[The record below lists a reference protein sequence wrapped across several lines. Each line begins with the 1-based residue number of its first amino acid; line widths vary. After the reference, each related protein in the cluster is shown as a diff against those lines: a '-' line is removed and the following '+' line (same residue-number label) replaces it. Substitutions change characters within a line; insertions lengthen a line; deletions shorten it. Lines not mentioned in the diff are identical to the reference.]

1 MSGDGP
7 KQQEAPKQSWFGR
20 LKAGLSRS
28 SGKLTGGITAIFSR
42 RKLDAAA
49 LEELE
54 DLLITADM
62 GVSTAALLTA
72 NLARDRFDKDISDD
86 EVRQALA
93 NNIAEILEPVAQP
106 LTIDQSHQPQVVMFV
121 GVNGSGKTTTI
132 GKMAQQYHDQGLRVM
147 LAAADTFRAA
157 AIDQLQI
164 WGDRVGVPV
173 VARAQGADSAAV
185 AYEALARAKAE
196 GIDVLLIDTAGR
208 LQNKTELMDEL
219 AKVVRVV
226 GKQDQSAPHNRI
238 LVLDG
243 TVGQNAHSQ
252 VQAFSA
258 LTDITGLVVTK
269 LDGSA
274 RGGVV
279 VSLTERFGLPIHA
292 IGVGEGIADLDAFTA
307 DEFARNLMAVSD
319 A

>member
-1 MSGDGP
+1 MNAQDD
-7 KQQEAPKQSWFGR
+7 QQTGWFGR
-20 LKAGLSRS
+20 LKSGLSKS
-28 SGKLTGGITAIFSR
+28 SSKLTGGIAAIFKS

-54 DLLITADM
+54 DLLITADL
-62 GVSTAALLTA
+62 GVATAALLTA
-72 NLARDRFDKDISDD
+72 NLARDRFDKDVGDD
-86 EVRQALA
+86 EVRTALA
-93 NNIAEILEPVAQP
+93 ANIAELLSPVARP
-106 LTIDQSHQPQVVMFV
+106 LVIDRGHQPHVVMFV

-132 GKMAQQYHDQGLRVM
+132 GKMAQHYRAQGLTVM

-157 AIDQLQI
+157 AIEQLQI
-164 WGDRVGVPV
+164 WGQRVGVPV
-173 VARAQGADSAAV
+173 VARAHGADSAAV
-185 AYEALARAKAE
+185 AYEALARAQAE
-196 GIDVLLIDTAGR
+196 NIDLLLIDTAGR

-219 AKVVRVV
+219 AKVVRVL
-226 GKQDQSAPHNRI
+226 GKQNPEAPHDRI

-252 VQAFSA
+252 VQAFSE

-292 IGVGEGIADLDAFTA
+292 IGVGEAADD
-307 DEFARNLMAVSD
+307 FARNLMGLDQA
-319 A
+319 

>member
-1 MSGDGP
+1 MNAQDD
-7 KQQEAPKQSWFGR
+7 QQTGWFGR
-20 LKAGLSRS
+20 LKSGLSKS
-28 SGKLTGGITAIFSR
+28 SSKLTGGIAAIFKS

-54 DLLITADM
+54 DLLITADL
-62 GVSTAALLTA
+62 GVATAALLTA
-72 NLARDRFDKDISDD
+72 NLARDRFDKDVGDD
-86 EVRQALA
+86 EVRTAFA
-93 NNIAEILEPVAQP
+93 ANIAELLSPVAQP
-106 LTIDQSHQPQVVMFV
+106 LVIDRGHQPHVVMFV

-132 GKMAQQYHDQGLRVM
+132 GKMAQHYSAQGLTVM

-157 AIDQLQI
+157 AIEQLQI
-164 WGDRVGVPV
+164 WGQRVGVPV
-173 VARAQGADSAAV
+173 VARAHGADSAAV
-185 AYEALARAKAE
+185 AYEALARAQAE
-196 GIDVLLIDTAGR
+196 NIDLLLIDTAGR

-219 AKVVRVV
+219 AKVVRVL
-226 GKQDQSAPHNRI
+226 GKQNPEAPHDRI

-252 VQAFSA
+252 VQAFSE

-292 IGVGEGIADLDAFTA
+292 IGVGEAVADLDAFVA
-307 DEFARNLMAVSD
+307 DDFARNLMGLDQA
-319 A
+319 

>member
-1 MSGDGP
+1 
-7 KQQEAPKQSWFGR
+7 
-20 LKAGLSRS
+20 
-28 SGKLTGGITAIFSR
+28 
-42 RKLDAAA
+42 
-49 LEELE
+49 
-54 DLLITADM
+54 
-62 GVSTAALLTA
+62 
-72 NLARDRFDKDISDD
+72 
-86 EVRQALA
+86 
-93 NNIAEILEPVAQP
+93 
-106 LTIDQSHQPQVVMFV
+106 MFV

>member
-1 MSGDGP
+1 MNAQDD
-7 KQQEAPKQSWFGR
+7 QQTGWFGR
-20 LKAGLSRS
+20 LKSGLSKS
-28 SGKLTGGITAIFSR
+28 SRKLTGGIAAIFKS

-54 DLLITADM
+54 DLLITADL
-62 GVSTAALLTA
+62 GVATAALLTA
-72 NLARDRFDKDISDD
+72 NLARDKFDKDVGDD
-86 EVRQALA
+86 EVRTALA
-93 NNIAEILEPVAQP
+93 ANIAELLSPVARP
-106 LTIDQSHQPQVVMFV
+106 LVIDRGHQPHVVMFV

-132 GKMAQQYHDQGLRVM
+132 GKMAQHYRAQGLTVM

-157 AIDQLQI
+157 AIEQLQI
-164 WGDRVGVPV
+164 WGQRVGVPV
-173 VARAQGADSAAV
+173 VARAHGADSAAV
-185 AYEALARAKAE
+185 AYEALARAQAE
-196 GIDVLLIDTAGR
+196 NIDLLLIDTAGR

-219 AKVVRVV
+219 AKVVRVL
-226 GKQDQSAPHNRI
+226 GKQNPEAPHDRI

-252 VQAFSA
+252 VQAFSE

-292 IGVGEGIADLDAFTA
+292 IGVGEAVADLDAFVA
-307 DEFARNLMAVSD
+307 DDFARNLMGLDQA
-319 A
+319 

>member
-1 MSGDGP
+1 MNAQDD
-7 KQQEAPKQSWFGR
+7 QQTGWFGR
-20 LKAGLSRS
+20 LKSGLSKS
-28 SGKLTGGITAIFSR
+28 SSKLTGGIAAIFKS

-54 DLLITADM
+54 DLLITADL
-62 GVSTAALLTA
+62 GVATAALLTA
-72 NLARDRFDKDISDD
+72 NLARDRFDKDVGDD
-86 EVRQALA
+86 EVRTALA
-93 NNIAEILEPVAQP
+93 ANIAELLSPVARP
-106 LTIDQSHQPQVVMFV
+106 LVIDRGHQPHVVMFV

-132 GKMAQQYHDQGLRVM
+132 GKMAQHYRAQGLTVM

-157 AIDQLQI
+157 AIEQLQI
-164 WGDRVGVPV
+164 WGQRVGVPV
-173 VARAQGADSAAV
+173 VARAHGADSAAV
-185 AYEALARAKAE
+185 AYEALARAQAE
-196 GIDVLLIDTAGR
+196 NMDLLLIDTAGR

-219 AKVVRVV
+219 AKVVRVL
-226 GKQDQSAPHNRI
+226 GKQNPEAPHDRI

-252 VQAFSA
+252 VQAFSE

-292 IGVGEGIADLDAFTA
+292 IGVGEAVADLDAFVA
-307 DEFARNLMAVSD
+307 DDFARNLMGLDQA
-319 A
+319 

>member
-1 MSGDGP
+1 MNAQDD
-7 KQQEAPKQSWFGR
+7 QQTGWFGR
-20 LKAGLSRS
+20 LKSGLSKS
-28 SGKLTGGITAIFSR
+28 SSKLTGGIAAIFKS

-54 DLLITADM
+54 DLLITADL
-62 GVSTAALLTA
+62 GVATAALLTA
-72 NLARDRFDKDISDD
+72 NLARDRFDKDVGDD
-86 EVRQALA
+86 EVRTALA
-93 NNIAEILEPVAQP
+93 ANIAELLSPVARP
-106 LTIDQSHQPQVVMFV
+106 LVIDRGHQPHVVMFV

-132 GKMAQQYHDQGLRVM
+132 GKMAQHYRAQGLTVM

-157 AIDQLQI
+157 AIEQLQI
-164 WGDRVGVPV
+164 WGQRVGVPV
-173 VARAQGADSAAV
+173 VARAHGADSAAV
-185 AYEALARAKAE
+185 AYEALARAQAE
-196 GIDVLLIDTAGR
+196 NIDLLLIDTAGR

-219 AKVVRVV
+219 AKVVRVL
-226 GKQDQSAPHNRI
+226 GKQNPEAPHDRI

-252 VQAFSA
+252 VQAFSE
-258 LTDITGLVVTK
+258 LSDITGLVVTK

-292 IGVGEGIADLDAFTA
+292 IGVGEAVADLDAFVA
-307 DEFARNLMAVSD
+307 DDFARNLMGLDQA
-319 A
+319 

>member
-1 MSGDGP
+1 MNAQDD
-7 KQQEAPKQSWFGR
+7 QQTGWFGR
-20 LKAGLSRS
+20 LKSGLSKS
-28 SGKLTGGITAIFSR
+28 SSKLTAGIAAIFKS

-54 DLLITADM
+54 DLLITADL
-62 GVSTAALLTA
+62 GVATAALLTA
-72 NLARDRFDKDISDD
+72 NLARDRFDKDVGDD
-86 EVRQALA
+86 EVRTALA
-93 NNIAEILEPVAQP
+93 ANIAELLSPVARP
-106 LTIDQSHQPQVVMFV
+106 LVIDRGHQPHVVMFV

-132 GKMAQQYHDQGLRVM
+132 GKMAQHYRAQGLTVM

-157 AIDQLQI
+157 AIEQLQI
-164 WGDRVGVPV
+164 WGQRVGVPV
-173 VARAQGADSAAV
+173 VARAHGADSAAV
-185 AYEALARAKAE
+185 AYEALARAQAE
-196 GIDVLLIDTAGR
+196 NIDLLLIDTAGR

-219 AKVVRVV
+219 AKVVRVL
-226 GKQDQSAPHNRI
+226 GKQNPEAPHDRI

-252 VQAFSA
+252 VQAFSE

-292 IGVGEGIADLDAFTA
+292 IGVGEAVADLDAFVA
-307 DEFARNLMAVSD
+307 DDFARNLMGLDQA
-319 A
+319 

>member
-1 MSGDGP
+1 MNAQDD
-7 KQQEAPKQSWFGR
+7 QQTGWFGR
-20 LKAGLSRS
+20 LKSGLSKS
-28 SGKLTGGITAIFSR
+28 SSKLTAGIAAIFKS

-54 DLLITADM
+54 DLLITADL
-62 GVSTAALLTA
+62 GVAAAALLTA
-72 NLARDRFDKDISDD
+72 NLARDRFDKDVGDD
-86 EVRQALA
+86 EVRTALA
-93 NNIAEILEPVAQP
+93 ANIAELLSPVARP
-106 LTIDQSHQPQVVMFV
+106 LVIDRGHQPHVVMFV

-132 GKMAQQYHDQGLRVM
+132 GKMAQHYRAQGLTVM

-157 AIDQLQI
+157 AIEQLQI
-164 WGDRVGVPV
+164 WGQRVGVPV
-173 VARAQGADSAAV
+173 VARAHGADSAAV
-185 AYEALARAKAE
+185 AYEALARAQAE
-196 GIDVLLIDTAGR
+196 NIDLLLIDTAGR

-219 AKVVRVV
+219 AKVVRVL
-226 GKQDQSAPHNRI
+226 GKQNPEAPHDRI

-252 VQAFSA
+252 VQAFSE

-292 IGVGEGIADLDAFTA
+292 IGVGEAVADLDAFVA
-307 DEFARNLMAVSD
+307 DDFARNLMGLDQA
-319 A
+319 

>member
-1 MSGDGP
+1 MNAQDD
-7 KQQEAPKQSWFGR
+7 QQTGWFGR
-20 LKAGLSRS
+20 LKSGLSKS
-28 SGKLTGGITAIFSR
+28 SSKLTAGIAAIFKS

-54 DLLITADM
+54 DLLITADL
-62 GVSTAALLTA
+62 GVATAALLTA
-72 NLARDRFDKDISDD
+72 NLARDRFDKDVGDD
-86 EVRQALA
+86 EVRTALA
-93 NNIAEILEPVAQP
+93 ANIAEQLSPVARP
-106 LTIDQSHQPQVVMFV
+106 LVIDRGHQPHVVMFV

-132 GKMAQQYHDQGLRVM
+132 GKMAQHYRAQGLTVM

-157 AIDQLQI
+157 AIEQLQI
-164 WGDRVGVPV
+164 WGQRVGVPV
-173 VARAQGADSAAV
+173 VARAHGADSAAV
-185 AYEALARAKAE
+185 AYEALARAQAE
-196 GIDVLLIDTAGR
+196 NIDLLLIDTAGR

-219 AKVVRVV
+219 AKVVRVL
-226 GKQDQSAPHNRI
+226 GKQNPEAPHDRI

-252 VQAFSA
+252 VQAFSE

-292 IGVGEGIADLDAFTA
+292 IGVGEAVADLDAFVA
-307 DEFARNLMAVSD
+307 DDFARNLMGLDQA
-319 A
+319 

>member
-1 MSGDGP
+1 MNAQDD
-7 KQQEAPKQSWFGR
+7 QQTGWFGR
-20 LKAGLSRS
+20 LKSGLSKS
-28 SGKLTGGITAIFSR
+28 SSKLTGGIAAIFKS
-42 RKLDAAA
+42 RKLDTAA

-54 DLLITADM
+54 DLLITADL
-62 GVSTAALLTA
+62 GVATAALLTA
-72 NLARDRFDKDISDD
+72 NLARDRFDKDVGDD
-86 EVRQALA
+86 EVRTALA
-93 NNIAEILEPVAQP
+93 ANIAELLSPVARP
-106 LTIDQSHQPQVVMFV
+106 LVIDRGHQPHVVMFV

-132 GKMAQQYHDQGLRVM
+132 GKMAQHYRAQGLTVM

-157 AIDQLQI
+157 AIEQLQI
-164 WGDRVGVPV
+164 WGQRVGVPV
-173 VARAQGADSAAV
+173 VARAHGADSAAV
-185 AYEALARAKAE
+185 AYEALARAQAE
-196 GIDVLLIDTAGR
+196 NIDLLLIDTAGR

-219 AKVVRVV
+219 AKVVRVL
-226 GKQDQSAPHNRI
+226 GKQNPEAPHDRI

-252 VQAFSA
+252 VQAFSE

-292 IGVGEGIADLDAFTA
+292 IGVGEAVADLDAFVA
-307 DEFARNLMAVSD
+307 DDFARNLMGLDQA
-319 A
+319 

>member
-1 MSGDGP
+1 MNAQDD
-7 KQQEAPKQSWFGR
+7 QQTGWFGR
-20 LKAGLSRS
+20 LKSGLSKS
-28 SGKLTGGITAIFSR
+28 SSKLTGGIAAIFKS

-54 DLLITADM
+54 DLLITADL
-62 GVSTAALLTA
+62 GVATAALLTA
-72 NLARDRFDKDISDD
+72 NLARDKFDKDVGDD
-86 EVRQALA
+86 EVRTALA
-93 NNIAEILEPVAQP
+93 ANIAELLSPVARP
-106 LTIDQSHQPQVVMFV
+106 LVIDRGHQPHVVMFV

-132 GKMAQQYHDQGLRVM
+132 GKMAQHYRAQGLTVM

-157 AIDQLQI
+157 AIEQLQI
-164 WGDRVGVPV
+164 WGQRVGVPV
-173 VARAQGADSAAV
+173 VARAHGADSAAV
-185 AYEALARAKAE
+185 AYEALARAQAE
-196 GIDVLLIDTAGR
+196 NIDLLLIDTAGR

-219 AKVVRVV
+219 AKVVRVL
-226 GKQDQSAPHNRI
+226 GKQNPEAPHDRI

-252 VQAFSA
+252 VQAFSE

-292 IGVGEGIADLDAFTA
+292 IGVGEAVADLDAFVA
-307 DEFARNLMAVSD
+307 DDFARNLMGLD
-319 A
+319 

>member
-1 MSGDGP
+1 MNAQDD
-7 KQQEAPKQSWFGR
+7 QQTGWFGR
-20 LKAGLSRS
+20 LKSGLSKS
-28 SGKLTGGITAIFSR
+28 SSKLTGGIAAIFKS

-54 DLLITADM
+54 DLLITADL
-62 GVSTAALLTA
+62 GVATAALLTA
-72 NLARDRFDKDISDD
+72 NLARDKFDKDVGDD
-86 EVRQALA
+86 EVRTALA
-93 NNIAEILEPVAQP
+93 ANIAELLSPVARP
-106 LTIDQSHQPQVVMFV
+106 LVIDRGHQPHVVMFV

-132 GKMAQQYHDQGLRVM
+132 GKMAQHYRAQGLTVM

-157 AIDQLQI
+157 AIEQLQI
-164 WGDRVGVPV
+164 WGQRVGVPV
-173 VARAQGADSAAV
+173 VARAHGADSAAV
-185 AYEALARAKAE
+185 AYEALARAQAE
-196 GIDVLLIDTAGR
+196 NIDLLLIDTAGR

-219 AKVVRVV
+219 AKVVRVL
-226 GKQDQSAPHNRI
+226 GKQNPEAPHDRI

-252 VQAFSA
+252 VQAFSE

-292 IGVGEGIADLDAFTA
+292 IGVGEAVADLDAFVA
-307 DEFARNLMAVSD
+307 DDFARNLMGLDQA
-319 A
+319 

>member
-1 MSGDGP
+1 MNAQDDRQTG
-7 KQQEAPKQSWFGR
+7 WFGR
-20 LKAGLSRS
+20 LKSGLSKS
-28 SGKLTGGITAIFSR
+28 SSKLTGGIAAIFKS

-54 DLLITADM
+54 DLLITADL
-62 GVSTAALLTA
+62 GVATAALLTA
-72 NLARDRFDKDISDD
+72 NLARDRFDKDVGDD
-86 EVRQALA
+86 EVRTALA
-93 NNIAEILEPVAQP
+93 ANIAELLSPVARP
-106 LTIDQSHQPQVVMFV
+106 LVIDRGHQPHVVMFV

-132 GKMAQQYHDQGLRVM
+132 GKMAQHYRAQGLTVM

-157 AIDQLQI
+157 AIEQLQI
-164 WGDRVGVPV
+164 WGQRVGVPV
-173 VARAQGADSAAV
+173 VARAHGADSAAV
-185 AYEALARAKAE
+185 AYEALARAQAE
-196 GIDVLLIDTAGR
+196 NIDLLLIDTAGR

-219 AKVVRVV
+219 AKVVRVL
-226 GKQDQSAPHNRI
+226 GKQNPEAPHDRI

-252 VQAFSA
+252 VQAFSE

-292 IGVGEGIADLDAFTA
+292 IGVGEAVADLDAFVA
-307 DEFARNLMAVSD
+307 DDFARNLMGLD
-319 A
+319 

>member
-1 MSGDGP
+1 MNAQDD
-7 KQQEAPKQSWFGR
+7 QQTGWFGR
-20 LKAGLSRS
+20 LKSGLRKS
-28 SGKLTGGITAIFSR
+28 SSKLTGGIAAIFKS

-54 DLLITADM
+54 DLLITADL
-62 GVSTAALLTA
+62 GVATAALLTA
-72 NLARDRFDKDISDD
+72 NLARDRFDKDVGDD
-86 EVRQALA
+86 EVRTALA
-93 NNIAEILEPVAQP
+93 ANIAELLSPVARP
-106 LTIDQSHQPQVVMFV
+106 LVIDRGHQPHVVMFV

-132 GKMAQQYHDQGLRVM
+132 GKMAQHYRAQGLTVM

-157 AIDQLQI
+157 AIEQLQI
-164 WGDRVGVPV
+164 WGQRVGVPV
-173 VARAQGADSAAV
+173 VARAHGADSAAV
-185 AYEALARAKAE
+185 AYEALARAQAE
-196 GIDVLLIDTAGR
+196 NIDLLLIDTAGR

-219 AKVVRVV
+219 AKVVRVL
-226 GKQDQSAPHNRI
+226 GKQNPEAPHDRI

-252 VQAFSA
+252 VQAFSE

-292 IGVGEGIADLDAFTA
+292 IGVGEAVADLDAFVA
-307 DEFARNLMAVSD
+307 DDFARNLMGLDQA
-319 A
+319 

>member
-1 MSGDGP
+1 MNAQDD
-7 KQQEAPKQSWFGR
+7 QQTGWFGR
-20 LKAGLSRS
+20 LKSGLRKS
-28 SGKLTGGITAIFSR
+28 SSKLTGGIAAIFKS

-54 DLLITADM
+54 DLLITADL
-62 GVSTAALLTA
+62 GVATAALLTA
-72 NLARDRFDKDISDD
+72 NLARDRFDKDVGDD
-86 EVRQALA
+86 EVRTALA
-93 NNIAEILEPVAQP
+93 ANIAELLSPVARP
-106 LTIDQSHQPQVVMFV
+106 LVIDRGHQPHVVMFV

-132 GKMAQQYHDQGLRVM
+132 GKMAQHYRAQGLTVM

-157 AIDQLQI
+157 AIEQLQI
-164 WGDRVGVPV
+164 WGQRVGVPV
-173 VARAQGADSAAV
+173 VARAHGADSAAV
-185 AYEALARAKAE
+185 AYEALARAQAE
-196 GIDVLLIDTAGR
+196 NIDLLLIDTAGR

-219 AKVVRVV
+219 AKVVRVL
-226 GKQDQSAPHNRI
+226 GKQNPEAPHDRI

-252 VQAFSA
+252 VQAFSE

-292 IGVGEGIADLDAFTA
+292 IGVGEAVADLDAFAA
-307 DEFARNLMAVSD
+307 DDFARNLMGLD
-319 A
+319 

>member
-1 MSGDGP
+1 MNAQDD
-7 KQQEAPKQSWFGR
+7 QQTGWFGR
-20 LKAGLSRS
+20 LKSGLSKS
-28 SGKLTGGITAIFSR
+28 SSKLTGGIAAIFKS

-54 DLLITADM
+54 DLLITADL
-62 GVSTAALLTA
+62 GVAAAALLTA
-72 NLARDRFDKDISDD
+72 NLARDRFDKDVGDD
-86 EVRQALA
+86 EVRTALA
-93 NNIAEILEPVAQP
+93 ANIAELLSPVARP
-106 LTIDQSHQPQVVMFV
+106 LVIDRGHQPHVVMFV

-132 GKMAQQYHDQGLRVM
+132 GKMAQHYRAQGLTVM

-157 AIDQLQI
+157 AIEQLQI
-164 WGDRVGVPV
+164 WGQRVGVPV
-173 VARAQGADSAAV
+173 VARAHGADSAAV
-185 AYEALARAKAE
+185 AYEALARAQAE
-196 GIDVLLIDTAGR
+196 NIDLLLIDTAGR

-219 AKVVRVV
+219 AKVVRVL
-226 GKQDQSAPHNRI
+226 GKQNPEAPHDRI

-252 VQAFSA
+252 VQAFSE

-292 IGVGEGIADLDAFTA
+292 IGVGEAVADLDAFVA
-307 DEFARNLMAVSD
+307 DDFARNLMGLDQA
-319 A
+319 

>member
-1 MSGDGP
+1 MNAQDD
-7 KQQEAPKQSWFGR
+7 QQTGWFGR
-20 LKAGLSRS
+20 LKSGLSKS
-28 SGKLTGGITAIFSR
+28 SSKLTGGIAAIFKS

-54 DLLITADM
+54 DLLITADL
-62 GVSTAALLTA
+62 GVATAALLTA
-72 NLARDRFDKDISDD
+72 NLARDRFDKDVGDD
-86 EVRQALA
+86 EVRTALA
-93 NNIAEILEPVAQP
+93 ANIAELLSPVARP
-106 LTIDQSHQPQVVMFV
+106 LVIDRGHQPHVVMFV

-132 GKMAQQYHDQGLRVM
+132 GKMAQHYRAQGLTVM

-157 AIDQLQI
+157 AIEQLQI
-164 WGDRVGVPV
+164 WGQRVGVPV
-173 VARAQGADSAAV
+173 VARAHGADSAAV
-185 AYEALARAKAE
+185 AYEALARAQAE
-196 GIDVLLIDTAGR
+196 NIDLLLIDTAGR

-219 AKVVRVV
+219 AKVVRVL
-226 GKQDQSAPHNRI
+226 GKQNPEAPHDRV

-252 VQAFSA
+252 VQAFSE

-292 IGVGEGIADLDAFTA
+292 IGVGEAVADLDAFVA
-307 DEFARNLMAVSD
+307 DDFARNLMGLD
-319 A
+319 

>member
-1 MSGDGP
+1 MNAQDD
-7 KQQEAPKQSWFGR
+7 QQTGWFGR
-20 LKAGLSRS
+20 LKSGLRKS
-28 SGKLTGGITAIFSR
+28 SSKLTGGIAAIFKS

-54 DLLITADM
+54 DLLITADL
-62 GVSTAALLTA
+62 GVATAALLTA
-72 NLARDRFDKDISDD
+72 NLARDRFDKDVGDD
-86 EVRQALA
+86 EVRTALA
-93 NNIAEILEPVAQP
+93 ANIAELLSPVARP
-106 LTIDQSHQPQVVMFV
+106 LVIDRGHQPHVVMFV

-132 GKMAQQYHDQGLRVM
+132 GKMAQHYRAQGLTVM

-157 AIDQLQI
+157 AIEQLQI
-164 WGDRVGVPV
+164 WGQRVGVPV
-173 VARAQGADSAAV
+173 VARAHGADSAAV
-185 AYEALARAKAE
+185 AYEALARAQAE
-196 GIDVLLIDTAGR
+196 NIDLLLIDTAGR

-219 AKVVRVV
+219 AKVVRVL
-226 GKQDQSAPHNRI
+226 GKQNPEAPHDRI

-252 VQAFSA
+252 VQAFSE

-292 IGVGEGIADLDAFTA
+292 IGVGEAVADLDAFVA
-307 DEFARNLMAVSD
+307 DDFSRNLMGLD
-319 A
+319 

>member
-1 MSGDGP
+1 MNPQDD
-7 KQQEAPKQSWFGR
+7 QQTGWFGR
-20 LKAGLSRS
+20 LKSGLSKS
-28 SGKLTGGITAIFSR
+28 SSKLTGGIAAIFKS

-54 DLLITADM
+54 DLLITADL
-62 GVSTAALLTA
+62 GVATAALLTA
-72 NLARDRFDKDISDD
+72 NLARDRFDKDVGDD
-86 EVRQALA
+86 EVRTALA
-93 NNIAEILEPVAQP
+93 ANIAELLSPVARP
-106 LTIDQSHQPQVVMFV
+106 LVIDRGHQPHVVMFV

-132 GKMAQQYHDQGLRVM
+132 GKMAQHYRAQGLTVM

-157 AIDQLQI
+157 AIEQLQI
-164 WGDRVGVPV
+164 WGQRVGVPV
-173 VARAQGADSAAV
+173 VARAHGADSAAV
-185 AYEALARAKAE
+185 AYEALARAQAE
-196 GIDVLLIDTAGR
+196 NIDLLLIDTAGR

-219 AKVVRVV
+219 AKVVRVL
-226 GKQDQSAPHNRI
+226 GKQNPEAPHDRI

-252 VQAFSA
+252 VQAFSE

-292 IGVGEGIADLDAFTA
+292 IGVGEAVADLDAFVA
-307 DEFARNLMAVSD
+307 DDFARNLMGLD
-319 A
+319 

>member
-1 MSGDGP
+1 MNAQDD
-7 KQQEAPKQSWFGR
+7 QQTGWFGR
-20 LKAGLSRS
+20 LKSGLSRS
-28 SGKLTGGITAIFSR
+28 SSKLTGGIAAIFKS

-54 DLLITADM
+54 DLLITADL
-62 GVSTAALLTA
+62 GVATAALLTA
-72 NLARDRFDKDISDD
+72 NLARDRFDKDVGDD
-86 EVRQALA
+86 EVRTALA
-93 NNIAEILEPVAQP
+93 ANIAELLSPVARP
-106 LTIDQSHQPQVVMFV
+106 LVIDRGHQPHVVMFV

-132 GKMAQQYHDQGLRVM
+132 GKMAQHYSAQGLTVM

-157 AIDQLQI
+157 AIEQLQI
-164 WGDRVGVPV
+164 WGQRVGVPV
-173 VARAQGADSAAV
+173 VARAHGADSAAV
-185 AYEALARAKAE
+185 AYEALARAQAE
-196 GIDVLLIDTAGR
+196 NIDLLLIDTAGR

-219 AKVVRVV
+219 AKVVRVL
-226 GKQDQSAPHNRI
+226 GKQNPEAPHDRV

-252 VQAFSA
+252 VQAFSE

-292 IGVGEGIADLDAFTA
+292 IGVGEAVADLDAFAA
-307 DEFARNLMAVSD
+307 DDFARNLMGLD
-319 A
+319 

>member
-1 MSGDGP
+1 MNAQDD
-7 KQQEAPKQSWFGR
+7 QQTGWFGR
-20 LKAGLSRS
+20 LKSGLSKS
-28 SGKLTGGITAIFSR
+28 SSKLTGGIAAIFKS

-54 DLLITADM
+54 DLLITADL
-62 GVSTAALLTA
+62 GVATAALLTA
-72 NLARDRFDKDISDD
+72 NLARDRFDKDVGDD
-86 EVRQALA
+86 EVRTALTA
-93 NNIAEILEPVAQP
+93 NIAELLSPVARP
-106 LTIDQSHQPQVVMFV
+106 LVIDRGHQPHVVMFV

-132 GKMAQQYHDQGLRVM
+132 GKMAQHYRAQGLTVM

-157 AIDQLQI
+157 AIEQLQI
-164 WGDRVGVPV
+164 WGQRVGVPV
-173 VARAQGADSAAV
+173 VARAHGADSAAV
-185 AYEALARAKAE
+185 AYEALARAQAE
-196 GIDVLLIDTAGR
+196 NIDLLLIDTAGR

-219 AKVVRVV
+219 AKVVRVL
-226 GKQDQSAPHNRI
+226 GKQNPEAPHDRI

-252 VQAFSA
+252 VQAFSE

-292 IGVGEGIADLDAFTA
+292 IGVGEAVADLDAFAA
-307 DEFARNLMAVSD
+307 DDFARNLMGLD
-319 A
+319 

>member
-1 MSGDGP
+1 MNAQDD
-7 KQQEAPKQSWFGR
+7 QQTGWFGR
-20 LKAGLSRS
+20 LKSGLSKS
-28 SGKLTGGITAIFSR
+28 SRKLTGGIAAIFKS

-54 DLLITADM
+54 DLLITADL
-62 GVSTAALLTA
+62 GVATAALLTA
-72 NLARDRFDKDISDD
+72 NLARDKFDKDVGDD
-86 EVRQALA
+86 EVRTALA
-93 NNIAEILEPVAQP
+93 ANIAELLSPVARP
-106 LTIDQSHQPQVVMFV
+106 LVIDRGHQPHVVMFV

-132 GKMAQQYHDQGLRVM
+132 GKMAQHYRAQGLTVM

-157 AIDQLQI
+157 AIEQLQI
-164 WGDRVGVPV
+164 WGQRVGVPV
-173 VARAQGADSAAV
+173 VARAHGADSAAV
-185 AYEALARAKAE
+185 AYEALARAQAE
-196 GIDVLLIDTAGR
+196 NIDLLLIDTAGR

-219 AKVVRVV
+219 AKVVRVL
-226 GKQDQSAPHNRI
+226 GKQNPEAPHDRI

-252 VQAFSA
+252 VQAFSE

-292 IGVGEGIADLDAFTA
+292 IGVGEAVADLDAFVA
-307 DEFARNLMAVSD
+307 DDFARNLMGLD
-319 A
+319 

>member
-1 MSGDGP
+1 
-7 KQQEAPKQSWFGR
+7 
-20 LKAGLSRS
+20 
-28 SGKLTGGITAIFSR
+28 LTGGIAAIFKS

-54 DLLITADM
+54 DLLITADL
-62 GVSTAALLTA
+62 GVATAALLTA
-72 NLARDRFDKDISDD
+72 NLARDKFDKDVGDD
-86 EVRQALA
+86 EVRTALA
-93 NNIAEILEPVAQP
+93 ANIAELLSPVARP
-106 LTIDQSHQPQVVMFV
+106 LVIDRGHQPHVVMFV

-132 GKMAQQYHDQGLRVM
+132 GKMAQHYRAQGLTVM

-157 AIDQLQI
+157 AIEQLQI
-164 WGDRVGVPV
+164 WGQRVGVPV
-173 VARAQGADSAAV
+173 VARAHGADSAAV
-185 AYEALARAKAE
+185 AYEALARAQAE
-196 GIDVLLIDTAGR
+196 NIDLLLIDTAGR

-219 AKVVRVV
+219 AKVVRVL
-226 GKQDQSAPHNRI
+226 GKQNPEAPHDRI

-252 VQAFSA
+252 VQAFSE

-292 IGVGEGIADLDAFTA
+292 IGVGEAVADLDAFAA
-307 DEFARNLMAVSD
+307 DDFARNLMGLD
-319 A
+319 

>member
-1 MSGDGP
+1 MNPQDD
-7 KQQEAPKQSWFGR
+7 QQTGWFGR
-20 LKAGLSRS
+20 LKSGLSKS
-28 SGKLTGGITAIFSR
+28 SSKLTGGIAAIFKS

-54 DLLITADM
+54 DLLITADL
-62 GVSTAALLTA
+62 GVATAALLTA
-72 NLARDRFDKDISDD
+72 NLARDKFDKDVGDD
-86 EVRQALA
+86 EVRTALA
-93 NNIAEILEPVAQP
+93 ANIAELLSPVARP
-106 LTIDQSHQPQVVMFV
+106 LVIDRGHQPHVVMFV

-132 GKMAQQYHDQGLRVM
+132 GKMAQHYRAQGLTVM

-157 AIDQLQI
+157 AIEQLQI
-164 WGDRVGVPV
+164 WGQRVGVPV
-173 VARAQGADSAAV
+173 VARAHGADSAAV
-185 AYEALARAKAE
+185 AYEALARAQAE
-196 GIDVLLIDTAGR
+196 NIDLLLIDTAGR

-219 AKVVRVV
+219 AKVVRVL
-226 GKQDQSAPHNRI
+226 GKQNPEAPHDRI

-252 VQAFSA
+252 VQAFSE

-292 IGVGEGIADLDAFTA
+292 IGVGEAVADLDAFVA
-307 DEFARNLMAVSD
+307 DDFARNLMGLD
-319 A
+319 

>member
-1 MSGDGP
+1 MNAQDD
-7 KQQEAPKQSWFGR
+7 QQTGWFGR
-20 LKAGLSRS
+20 LKSGLSKS
-28 SGKLTGGITAIFSR
+28 SSKLTGGIAAIFKS

-54 DLLITADM
+54 DLLITADL
-62 GVSTAALLTA
+62 GVATAALLTA
-72 NLARDRFDKDISDD
+72 NLARDRFDKDVSDD
-86 EVRQALA
+86 EVRTALA
-93 NNIAEILEPVAQP
+93 ANIAELLSPVARP
-106 LTIDQSHQPQVVMFV
+106 LVIDRGHQPHVVMFV

-132 GKMAQQYHDQGLRVM
+132 GKMAQHYRAQGLTVM

-157 AIDQLQI
+157 AIEQLQI
-164 WGDRVGVPV
+164 WGQRVGVPV
-173 VARAQGADSAAV
+173 VARAHGADSAAV
-185 AYEALARAKAE
+185 AYEALARAQAE
-196 GIDVLLIDTAGR
+196 NIDLLLIDTAGR

-219 AKVVRVV
+219 AKVVRVL
-226 GKQDQSAPHNRI
+226 GKQNPEAPHDRI

-252 VQAFSA
+252 VQAFSE

-292 IGVGEGIADLDAFTA
+292 IGVGEAVADLDAFVA
-307 DEFARNLMAVSD
+307 DDFARNLMGLDEA
-319 A
+319 

>member
-1 MSGDGP
+1 
-7 KQQEAPKQSWFGR
+7 
-20 LKAGLSRS
+20 
-28 SGKLTGGITAIFSR
+28 
-42 RKLDAAA
+42 
-49 LEELE
+49 
-54 DLLITADM
+54 
-62 GVSTAALLTA
+62 
-72 NLARDRFDKDISDD
+72 
-86 EVRQALA
+86 
-93 NNIAEILEPVAQP
+93 
-106 LTIDQSHQPQVVMFV
+106 
-121 GVNGSGKTTTI
+121 
-132 GKMAQQYHDQGLRVM
+132 
-147 LAAADTFRAA
+147 
-157 AIDQLQI
+157 
-164 WGDRVGVPV
+164 
-173 VARAQGADSAAV
+173 
-185 AYEALARAKAE
+185 
-196 GIDVLLIDTAGR
+196 

>member
-1 MSGDGP
+1 MNAQDD
-7 KQQEAPKQSWFGR
+7 QQTGWFGR
-20 LKAGLSRS
+20 LKSGLSKS
-28 SGKLTGGITAIFSR
+28 SRKLTGGIAAIFKS

-54 DLLITADM
+54 DLLITADL
-62 GVSTAALLTA
+62 GVATAALLTA
-72 NLARDRFDKDISDD
+72 NLARDRFDKDVGDD
-86 EVRQALA
+86 EVRTALA
-93 NNIAEILEPVAQP
+93 ANIAELLSPVARP
-106 LTIDQSHQPQVVMFV
+106 LVIDRGHQPHVVMFV

-132 GKMAQQYHDQGLRVM
+132 GKMAQHYRAQGLTVM

-157 AIDQLQI
+157 AIEQLQI
-164 WGDRVGVPV
+164 WGQRVGVPV
-173 VARAQGADSAAV
+173 VARAHGADSAAV
-185 AYEALARAKAE
+185 AYEALARAQAE
-196 GIDVLLIDTAGR
+196 NIDLLLIDTAGR

-219 AKVVRVV
+219 AKVVRVL
-226 GKQDQSAPHNRI
+226 GKQNPEAPHDRI

-252 VQAFSA
+252 VQAFSE

-292 IGVGEGIADLDAFTA
+292 IGVGEAVADLDAFVA
-307 DEFARNLMAVSD
+307 DDFARNLMGLDQA
-319 A
+319 

>member
-1 MSGDGP
+1 MNAQDDRQTG
-7 KQQEAPKQSWFGR
+7 WFGR
-20 LKAGLSRS
+20 LKSGLSKS
-28 SGKLTGGITAIFSR
+28 SSKLTGGIAAIFKS

-54 DLLITADM
+54 DLLITADL
-62 GVSTAALLTA
+62 GVATAALLTA
-72 NLARDRFDKDISDD
+72 NLARDRFDKDVGDD
-86 EVRQALA
+86 EVRTALA
-93 NNIAEILEPVAQP
+93 ANIAELLSPVARP
-106 LTIDQSHQPQVVMFV
+106 LVIDRGHQPHVVMFV

-132 GKMAQQYHDQGLRVM
+132 GKMAQHYRAQGLTVM

-157 AIDQLQI
+157 AIEQLQI
-164 WGDRVGVPV
+164 WGQRVGVPV
-173 VARAQGADSAAV
+173 VARAHGADSAAV
-185 AYEALARAKAE
+185 AYEALARAQAE
-196 GIDVLLIDTAGR
+196 NIDLLLIDTAGR

-219 AKVVRVV
+219 AKVVRVL
-226 GKQDQSAPHNRI
+226 GKQNPEAPHDRI

-252 VQAFSA
+252 VQAFSE

-292 IGVGEGIADLDAFTA
+292 IGVGEAVADLDSCVA
-307 DEFARNLMAVSD
+307 DDFARNLMGLD
-319 A
+319 

>member
-1 MSGDGP
+1 MNAQDD
-7 KQQEAPKQSWFGR
+7 QQTGWFGR
-20 LKAGLSRS
+20 LKSGLSKS
-28 SGKLTGGITAIFSR
+28 SSKLTGGIAAIFKS

-54 DLLITADM
+54 DLLITADL
-62 GVSTAALLTA
+62 GVATAALLTA
-72 NLARDRFDKDISDD
+72 NLARDRFDKDVGDD
-86 EVRQALA
+86 EVRTALA
-93 NNIAEILEPVAQP
+93 ANIAELLSPVARP
-106 LTIDQSHQPQVVMFV
+106 LVIDRGHQPHVVMFV

-132 GKMAQQYHDQGLRVM
+132 GKMAQYYRAQGLTVM

-157 AIDQLQI
+157 AIEQLQI
-164 WGDRVGVPV
+164 WGQRVGVPV
-173 VARAQGADSAAV
+173 VARAHGADSAAV
-185 AYEALARAKAE
+185 AYEALARAQAE
-196 GIDVLLIDTAGR
+196 NIDLLLIDTAGR

-219 AKVVRVV
+219 AKVVRVL
-226 GKQDQSAPHNRI
+226 GKQNPEAPHDRI

-252 VQAFSA
+252 VQAFSE

-292 IGVGEGIADLDAFTA
+292 IGVGEAVADLDAFVA
-307 DEFARNLMAVSD
+307 DDFARNLMGLD
-319 A
+319 

>member
-1 MSGDGP
+1 MNAQDD
-7 KQQEAPKQSWFGR
+7 QQTGWFGR
-20 LKAGLSRS
+20 LKSGLSKS
-28 SGKLTGGITAIFSR
+28 SSKLTGGIAAIFKS

-54 DLLITADM
+54 DLLITADL
-62 GVSTAALLTA
+62 GVATAALLTA
-72 NLARDRFDKDISDD
+72 NLARDRFDKDVGDD
-86 EVRQALA
+86 EVRTVLA
-93 NNIAEILEPVAQP
+93 ANIAELLSPVARP
-106 LTIDQSHQPQVVMFV
+106 LVIDRGHQPHVVMFV

-132 GKMAQQYHDQGLRVM
+132 GKMAQHYRAQGLTVM

-157 AIDQLQI
+157 AIEQLQI
-164 WGDRVGVPV
+164 WGQRVGVPV
-173 VARAQGADSAAV
+173 VARAHGADSAAV
-185 AYEALARAKAE
+185 AYEALARAQAE
-196 GIDVLLIDTAGR
+196 NIDLLLIDTAGR

-219 AKVVRVV
+219 AKVVRVL
-226 GKQDQSAPHNRI
+226 GKQNPEAPHDRI

-252 VQAFSA
+252 VQAFSE

-292 IGVGEGIADLDAFTA
+292 IGVGEAVADLDAFVA
-307 DEFARNLMAVSD
+307 DDFARNLMGLDQA
-319 A
+319 

>member
-1 MSGDGP
+1 MNAQDD
-7 KQQEAPKQSWFGR
+7 QQTGWFGR
-20 LKAGLSRS
+20 LKSGLSKS
-28 SGKLTGGITAIFSR
+28 SSKLTGGIAAIFKS

-54 DLLITADM
+54 DLLITADL
-62 GVSTAALLTA
+62 GVATAALLTA
-72 NLARDRFDKDISDD
+72 NLARDRFDKDVGDD
-86 EVRQALA
+86 EVRTALA
-93 NNIAEILEPVAQP
+93 ANIAELLSPVARP
-106 LTIDQSHQPQVVMFV
+106 LVIDRGHQPHVVMFV

-132 GKMAQQYHDQGLRVM
+132 GKMAQHYRAQGLTVM

-157 AIDQLQI
+157 AIEQLQI
-164 WGDRVGVPV
+164 WGQRVGVPV
-173 VARAQGADSAAV
+173 VARAHGADSAAV
-185 AYEALARAKAE
+185 AYEALARAQAE
-196 GIDVLLIDTAGR
+196 NIDLLLIDTAGR

-219 AKVVRVV
+219 AKVVRVL
-226 GKQDQSAPHNRI
+226 GKQNPEAPHDRI

-252 VQAFSA
+252 VQAFSE

-292 IGVGEGIADLDAFTA
+292 IGVGEAVADLDAFVA
-307 DEFARNLMAVSD
+307 DDFARNLMGLD
-319 A
+319 

>member
-1 MSGDGP
+1 MNAQDD
-7 KQQEAPKQSWFGR
+7 QQTGWFGR
-20 LKAGLSRS
+20 LKSGLSKS
-28 SGKLTGGITAIFSR
+28 SSKLTAGIAVIFKS

-54 DLLITADM
+54 DLLITADL
-62 GVSTAALLTA
+62 GVATAALLTA
-72 NLARDRFDKDISDD
+72 NLARDRFDKDVGDD
-86 EVRQALA
+86 EVRTALA
-93 NNIAEILEPVAQP
+93 ANIAELLSPVARP
-106 LTIDQSHQPQVVMFV
+106 LVIDRGHQPHVVMFV

-132 GKMAQQYHDQGLRVM
+132 GKMAQHYRAQGLTVM

-157 AIDQLQI
+157 AIEQLQI
-164 WGDRVGVPV
+164 WGQRVGVPV
-173 VARAQGADSAAV
+173 VARAHGADSAAV
-185 AYEALARAKAE
+185 AYEALARAQAE
-196 GIDVLLIDTAGR
+196 NIDLLLIDTAGR

-219 AKVVRVV
+219 AKVVRVL
-226 GKQDQSAPHNRI
+226 GKQNPEAPHDRI

-252 VQAFSA
+252 VQAFSE

-292 IGVGEGIADLDAFTA
+292 IGVGEAVADLDAFVA
-307 DEFARNLMAVSD
+307 DDFARNLMGLDQA
-319 A
+319 

>member
-1 MSGDGP
+1 MNAQDD
-7 KQQEAPKQSWFGR
+7 QQTGWFGR
-20 LKAGLSRS
+20 LKSGLSRS
-28 SGKLTGGITAIFSR
+28 SSKLTGGIAAIFKS

-54 DLLITADM
+54 DLLITADL
-62 GVSTAALLTA
+62 GVATAALLTA
-72 NLARDRFDKDISDD
+72 NLARDRFDKDVGDD
-86 EVRQALA
+86 EVRTALA
-93 NNIAEILEPVAQP
+93 ANIAELLSPVARP
-106 LTIDQSHQPQVVMFV
+106 LVIDRGHQPHVVMFV

-132 GKMAQQYHDQGLRVM
+132 GKMAQHYRAQGLTVM

-157 AIDQLQI
+157 AIEQLQI
-164 WGDRVGVPV
+164 WGQRVGVPV
-173 VARAQGADSAAV
+173 VARAHGADSAAV
-185 AYEALARAKAE
+185 AYEALARAQAE
-196 GIDVLLIDTAGR
+196 NIDLLLIDTAGR

-219 AKVVRVV
+219 AKVVRVL
-226 GKQDQSAPHNRI
+226 GKQNPEAPHDRI

-252 VQAFSA
+252 VQAFSE

-292 IGVGEGIADLDAFTA
+292 IGVGEAVADLDAFVA
-307 DEFARNLMAVSD
+307 DDFARNLMGLDQA
-319 A
+319 

>member
-1 MSGDGP
+1 MNPQDD
-7 KQQEAPKQSWFGR
+7 QQTGWFGR
-20 LKAGLSRS
+20 LKSGLSKS
-28 SGKLTGGITAIFSR
+28 SSKLTGGIAAIFKS

-54 DLLITADM
+54 DLLITADL
-62 GVSTAALLTA
+62 GVATAALLTA
-72 NLARDRFDKDISDD
+72 NLARDRFDKDVGDD
-86 EVRQALA
+86 EVRTALA
-93 NNIAEILEPVAQP
+93 ANIAELLSPVARP
-106 LTIDQSHQPQVVMFV
+106 LVIDRGHQPHVVMFV

-132 GKMAQQYHDQGLRVM
+132 GKMAQHYRAQGLTVM

-157 AIDQLQI
+157 AIEQLQI
-164 WGDRVGVPV
+164 WGQRVGVPV
-173 VARAQGADSAAV
+173 VARAHGADSAAV
-185 AYEALARAKAE
+185 AYEALARAQAE
-196 GIDVLLIDTAGR
+196 NIDLLLIDTAGR

-219 AKVVRVV
+219 AKVVRVL
-226 GKQDQSAPHNRI
+226 GKQNPEAPHDRI

-252 VQAFSA
+252 VQAFSE

-292 IGVGEGIADLDAFTA
+292 IGVGEAVADLDAFVA
-307 DEFARNLMAVSD
+307 DDFSRNLMGLD
-319 A
+319 

>member
-1 MSGDGP
+1 MNAQDD
-7 KQQEAPKQSWFGR
+7 QQTGWFGR
-20 LKAGLSRS
+20 LKSGLSKS
-28 SGKLTGGITAIFSR
+28 SSKLTGGIAAIFKS

-54 DLLITADM
+54 DLLITADL
-62 GVSTAALLTA
+62 GVATAALLTA
-72 NLARDRFDKDISDD
+72 NLARDKFDKDIGDD
-86 EVRQALA
+86 EVRTALA
-93 NNIAEILEPVAQP
+93 ANIAELLSPVARP
-106 LTIDQSHQPQVVMFV
+106 LVIDRGHQPHVVMFV

-132 GKMAQQYHDQGLRVM
+132 GKMAQHYRAQGLTVM

-157 AIDQLQI
+157 AIEQLQI
-164 WGDRVGVPV
+164 WGQRVGVPV
-173 VARAQGADSAAV
+173 VARAHGADSAAV
-185 AYEALARAKAE
+185 AYEALARAQAE
-196 GIDVLLIDTAGR
+196 NIDLLLIDTAGR

-219 AKVVRVV
+219 AKVVRVL
-226 GKQDQSAPHNRI
+226 GKQNPEAPHDRI

-252 VQAFSA
+252 VQAFSE

-292 IGVGEGIADLDAFTA
+292 IGVGEAVADLDAFVA
-307 DEFARNLMAVSD
+307 DDFARNLMGLD
-319 A
+319 